1 MARTLTLTFEGRNEL
16 LLQAIEAYEK
26 ADLFED
32 EDGNSVKLS
41 REEIA
46 LNMLMEGCLEWVQDV
61 MGLPEELE
69 ENIRTEFELDE
80 EGDGE
85 ECEQPDCELHD
96 HDDNAKGPHLNN

>member
-80 EGDGE
+80 EGEDCE
-85 ECEQPDCELHD
+85 QAECEEHD
-96 HDDNAKGPHLNN
+96 HDDDGKGPHLNN